1 MSYIL
6 DALRRADAERERG
19 RVPGLHSQVSLP
31 REPQAPNKVARS
43 RGLPAWVLPTLLAAL
58 AAAALAWW
66 LRPVPGGA
74 IPDRSEATPAVAA
87 PATASQAPAAPSTSP
102 VPTVPSVPAPST
114 PATPSAAGAGQP
126 QGNVVAA
133 PAPILAPVPPAP
145 PPAPVA
151 PSPRSGP
158 AAPPTSAA
166 AEDALPRVADLS
178 PAARSGLP
186 PLQVSGATYSQT
198 PAMRMLI
205 VDGQVLNEGQD
216 IAPGLKLESIGPRA
230 AVLNHQG
237 RKLRLTY

>member
-31 REPQAPNKVARS
+31 REPQAPKKVERS
-43 RGLPAWVLPTLLAAL
+43 RAVPPWLGPALLSAL
-58 AAAALAWW
+58 AVVGLGWW
-66 LRPVPGGA
+66 LRPVPANVG
-74 IPDRSEATPAVAA
+74 PDPAA
-87 PATASQAPAAPSTSP
+87 PPVAMTAPAPAAAAPAPAAPAPP
-102 VPTVPSVPAPST
+102 VASAPSPAPE
-114 PATPSAAGAGQP
+114 PILAP
-126 QGNVVAA
+126 AA
-133 PAPILAPVPPAP
+133 PAPAVPSQRA
-145 PPAPVA
+145 A
-151 PSPRSGP
+151 
-158 AAPPTSAA
+158 AAPASSAPTAA
-166 AEDALPRVADLS
+166 AAPEDSLPRVADLA

>member
-31 REPQAPNKVARS
+31 REPQAPRKAPRS
-43 RGLPAWVLPTLLAAL
+43 RAVPVWVWPALLAAL
-58 AAAALAWW
+58 AVAALGWW
-66 LRPVPGGA
+66 MRPVPGAVAPGPDGSPSTVA
-74 IPDRSEATPAVAA
+74 IPPTVAQA
-87 PATASQAPAAPSTSP
+87 PATPPASPAPPAAAASSPSAPSPAAP
-102 VPTVPSVPAPST
+102 VPP
-114 PATPSAAGAGQP
+114 
-126 QGNVVAA
+126 A
-133 PAPILAPVPPAP
+133 PAPILAPAAPAPAAASPRSAPAAPTTPPAP
-145 PPAPVA
+145 AT
-151 PSPRSGP
+151 
-158 AAPPTSAA
+158 AAPADDS
-166 AEDALPRVADLS
+166 LPRVADLS